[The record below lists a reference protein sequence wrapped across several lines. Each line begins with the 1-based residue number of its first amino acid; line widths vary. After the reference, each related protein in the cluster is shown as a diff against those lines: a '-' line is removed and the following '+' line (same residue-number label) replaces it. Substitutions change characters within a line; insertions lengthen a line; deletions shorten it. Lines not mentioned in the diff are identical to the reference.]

1 MVRPRV
7 ALRDPA
13 AAPFSIRRAPAAEP
27 TIHVTIGRVEV
38 RAVTP
43 PAPSSRKGRDAS
55 PVMSL
60 DEYLRTRAR

>member
-7 ALRDPA
+7 AIHDRTGP
-13 AAPFSIRRAPAAEP
+13 PSMQGERAIEP
-27 TIHVTIGRVEV
+27 TIHVTIGRIDV
-38 RAVTP
+38 RAVA
-43 PAPSSRKGRDAS
+43 PAAPTHRKERDAS